1 MASAGLAKAGRST
14 LRHRRSL
21 AQMPASQLAG
31 QRVIVAGLFSANL
44 AQYEWFMNELTR
56 TVKSHGA
63 LVVAMFVQRRGA
75 SDCGVR
81 RMHDPYSRRTL
92 MTMVKI
98 REIAAASEALEA
110 TAGVFHNPVT
120 EQQRAVL
127 SRLLGC
133 PVLGMPTH
141 VWPPI

>member
-1 MASAGLAKAGRST
+1 
-14 LRHRRSL
+14 
-21 AQMPASQLAG
+21 MPASQLAG

-56 TVKSHGA
+56 TVESHGG

-75 SDCGVR
+75 SDGGVR

-92 MTMVKI
+92 MTMGKI
-98 REIAAASEALEA
+98 REMAAAREALKA
-110 TAGVFHNPVT
+110 TAVVFHNPVT

-127 SRLLGC
+127 SRLLDC
-133 PVLGMPTH
+133 PV
-141 VWPPI
+141 W